1 MPGKSFGSVVH
12 ADSDAQFNKAMSDA
26 GGALVVQDWFAT
38 WCGPCRAIAP
48 VVEAAAKA
56 HPSVLFLKVDVDK
69 ADGAARDAG
78 IRAMPTFRFLVNG
91 KVLETFSGADQGRL
105 QVHQQQGGLGEHS
118 SLTDMTCSARA
129 ASKSTR
135 PRAALWEAARCLW
148 VPLATHTSHQC

>member
-1 MPGKSFGSVVH
+1 MPKVFGSAGGAARAVVTVTSMPGKSFGSVVH

-105 QVHQQQGGLGEHS
+105 QVQQQGALVTTLP
-118 SLTDMTCSARA
+118 SLT
-129 ASKSTR
+129 
-135 PRAALWEAARCLW
+135 
-148 VPLATHTSHQC
+148 